1 MVKLQPNDKV
11 EWRAGARPSSSKVR
25 KGVVKEIRPDG
36 ICLVRTRVEGAYI
49 IEEIRSARLSK
60 VEEDQPA
67 KKKKAKKKKKKKTA
81 GKRKKRAAGKKSKK
95 E

>member
-1 MVKLQPNDKV
+1 MAKLQPKDKV
-11 EWRAGARPSSSKVR
+11 EWRAGARPASTKVR

-60 VEEDQPA
+60 VEEDLPA
-67 KKKKAKKKKKKKTA
+67 KKKKAKKKKKKTA